1 MSPRANIKR
10 KSSVR
15 LEVLEQ
21 RRLLTTFGEAWPN
34 ERELTISFPAD
45 GVAIGHGENEI
56 ASLLD
61 PVADRQQW
69 QELLLRAYQ
78 TWSIHSGFNV
88 GLRNDFDV
96 RFGTPGLTV
105 GDPRFGEFRIGA
117 FPQTGLVASSVPFQ
131 AIAGTNS
138 GDLLLNSNETFTFHD
153 WQDSLPPDPATIED
167 GDRDVFSLFLH
178 ESGNTLGID
187 DNDMSWSVMFGQYTV
202 PKGVLAEE
210 DIAAIQ
216 ALYGQRIDPYEL
228 VDNGEMQVATLLG
241 TPADF
246 EPNTQVLRA
255 RGSLKDGQDVDVF
268 KVVPVSGFDEITF
281 RVRAKGVSL
290 VQSKLEVLDS
300 AGNVLQSHAAT
311 SVFDNDN
318 ELTLSGMTGT
328 NELYLRVSP
337 LNPDDIYAVGDYY
350 VEVDYRDAQT
360 RASDLLPGDYNSG
373 ADALFTGFDLADLE
387 VGQNETVGDAVSI
400 DPTDLIA
407 GNRYELQAAIGS
419 SSDIDFYKITAPA
432 DVDGKLVVHLS
443 TVGTDAPL
451 LKLRVVDSTGQ
462 PVGTAGRMRADGT
475 ISVEVASP
483 QASEDY
489 FVRIGVDPSSSVD
502 VGNYVVVAQF
512 DNAASTM
519 HQLSSGTVDADAD
532 RFIRWEAAKTKL
544 FRFDLSAVGLDQA
557 QAVRMTI
564 YDAHT
569 REVKLVAKANADVTR
584 TVMAWLQEGEYILQF
599 SAIADGEAT
608 ATGIDYSLAIDGLSD
623 DQDDSEYDGENTGY
637 DPYDYE
643 YRDSYDYSD
652 VYAYG
657 PSYYTY
663 YYYYYNPDYYT

>member
-1 MSPRANIKR
+1 M
-10 KSSVR
+10 R